1 MINGGPLKERDYRV
15 INKFYLKS
23 FIKKEG
29 LPKKETQKTPFYRKG
44 RFLILAETKINHMSN
59 FISLETAK
67 AMTTLYRKNR
77 DNILK
82 TEMQNQNVLAICE
95 TFDKNQLETL
105 LSKSECASLRI
116 YYGMDNGLNIHAI
129 IVAVNG
135 NNEDILPAMAS
146 FVVDDGD
153 IIDNGIR
160 CPELCPPPS
169 PLNS

>member
-1 MINGGPLKERDYRV
+1 
-15 INKFYLKS
+15 
-23 FIKKEG
+23 
-29 LPKKETQKTPFYRKG
+29 
-44 RFLILAETKINHMSN
+44 MSN